1 MTSGRVQ
8 NRRGFTLAELIMA
21 LALLAFFSTMI
32 VQVFVQAHAVTLR
45 AETLDRAVNCAS
57 DLADRWKQSQDWPQQ
72 SERPIT
78 IYLDNEFEICAESAA
93 VYQADLTMRP
103 GTAAG
108 FWLLDIAVFH
118 YPATG
123 DEPIYVLKAGH
134 FFRTERGAP

>member
-1 MTSGRVQ
+1 MISRSVR

-108 FWLLDIAVFH
+108 FWLLDIAVSH

-123 DEPIYVLKAGH
+123 DEPIYVLKAGQ
-134 FFRTERGAP
+134 FIRTERGAP

>member
-78 IYLDNEFEICAESAA
+78 VYLDSEFEICAESAA
-93 VYQADLTMRP
+93 VYQADLTVRP
-103 GTAAG
+103 GTATG
-108 FWLLDIAVFH
+108 LWLLDVAVFR
-118 YPATG
+118 YPVKG
-123 DEPIYVLKAGH
+123 DEPIYALQAGH
-134 FFRTERGAP
+134 FFRAERGAP